1 MSKKK
6 ILNILI
12 AGTGGQ
18 GVITLSNLIR
28 KLAVNASFKCEGATF
43 KGGAQRMGSVHT
55 ELRILE
61 DDGKG
66 AVFSSQIPMGEVDV
80 LISLEPWEALRFAK
94 NCHKKTKVLVNTFE
108 EKLYVERFQKTKLF
122 NATEKLKSLFEDLT
136 MLDYSSL
143 AKADTGS
150 KKNVNILMLYDAV
163 SKNILP
169 FTLEELEIIIE

>member
-1 MSKKK
+1 MKKNK

-61 DDGKG
+61 DDGMDT
-66 AVFSSQIPMGEVDV
+66 VFSSQIPLGEVDV

-108 EKLYVERFQKTKLF
+108 EKLYVERFRKTKLIKPV
-122 NATEKLKSLFEDLT
+122 EKLESLFEELN
-136 MLDYSSL
+136 MLDYTAI
-143 AKADTGS
+143 AKEETGS
-150 KKNVNILMLYDAV
+150 KKNVNILMLIDAV

-169 FTLEELEIIIE
+169 FTMEELELIIE